1 MQMSDTVTS
10 PEIKE
15 ALRQRRNDSLSKFF
29 RHSAVSAGLAFVGV
43 AVGIAS
49 IVVGVDNGPWHLA
62 GGSLI
67 PGIMISICAVL
78 GYQVYQAGR
87 AHQGYENVGAKA
99 KCFFVAHYV
108 LSLLTALISLAFIA
122 LSAVGIVW
130 CSGVEHYYV
139 RINRITYKKNTTCP
153 ENKTAAIVT
162 SGLSMCD
169 SFLISVW
176 CILGTVFF
184 CCYFRAFGV
193 QRKYRYYP

>member
-1 MQMSDTVTS
+1 MQL
-10 PEIKE
+10 KGYCNQ
-15 ALRQRRNDSLSKFF
+15 ALRNRRNDSLTKFF
-29 RHSAVSAGLAFVGV
+29 RHSAVSGVLAFVGV

-49 IVVGVDNGPWHLA
+49 IVVGVGNGPFHLA

-67 PGIMISICAVL
+67 PGILICICANL
-78 GYQVYQAGR
+78 GYQIYLAGQT
-87 AHQGYENVGAKA
+87 HQRDENVGTKA
-99 KCFFVAHYV
+99 KCLFVAHYV
-108 LSLLTALISLAFIA
+108 LHLLTAIISLAFIA
-122 LSAVGIVW
+122 LSAVGITW

-162 SGLSMCD
+162 GGLSMVD

-193 QRKYRYYP
+193 RGKYRYRYP